1 MHPHARLATLLA
13 MVLLVPAMI
22 SGRVQAGP
30 TLLLE
35 ATSGRVLYAESPDD
49 QWHPASLTKM
59 MTAYLTFQALKA
71 GKVTLETQIPYSSA
85 AHAQPPSKI
94 GLPVGATMSVDLA
107 LQSIIVKS
115 ANDISVA
122 LAEAI
127 GGSEMQFVD
136 LMNATA
142 RRLGMT
148 RTVFRNP
155 HGLPAAEQVS
165 TARDLARL
173 AMAVVR
179 DFPQYAHYWGQSQ
192 MQVGAIKI
200 VSHNGLFKTLPGV
213 DGMKTGFI
221 CDSGYNIVA
230 SATRDGVRMMAVVLG
245 EMSAADRNLR
255 AQTLIEHGYATM
267 DWKILFGAKESIS
280 TMPISRDA
288 KDAASIRESVIAMEC
303 NNRRVARAAAAAR
316 QHARARSRA
325 AAAAKKGALRTKAS
339 AAGAASKSAPVNK
352 GPAKATT
359 PPAAPK
365 TAASAPPKA
374 SAAGKAASAPF
385 GGSSA
390 PR

>member
-1 MHPHARLATLLA
+1 MDLRARLATLFM
-13 MVLLVPAMI
+13 MVLVVCAM
-22 SGRVQAGP
+22 SAGRAQAGP

-35 ATSGRVLYAESPDD
+35 ANSGRVLYAEGPDD

-71 GKVTLETQIPYSSA
+71 GKVTLETQIPYSEA

-94 GLPVGATMSVDLA
+94 GLPVGATMSVNLA

-127 GGSEMQFVD
+127 GGTEAQFVEM
-136 LMNATA
+136 MNATA

-173 AMAVVR
+173 AISVLR
-179 DFPQYAHYWGQSQ
+179 DFPEYAHYWGQSQ
-192 MQVGAIKI
+192 MQVGAVRI

-230 SATRDGVRMMAVVLG
+230 SASRDGVRMMAVVLG
-245 EMSAADRNLR
+245 ENSAADRNLR
-255 AQTLIEHGYATM
+255 AHTLIEHGYATM
-267 DWKILFGAKESIS
+267 DWKVLFGARETIA
-280 TMPISRDA
+280 TLPLSRDA
-288 KDAASIRESVIAMEC
+288 KDAASIRESVVAIEC
-303 NNRRVARAAAAAR
+303 NNRRVARAAAATRKRAKAR
-316 QHARARSRA
+316 NRA
-325 AAAAKKGALRTKAS
+325 AAAAKKPAQSKRATET
-339 AAGAASKSAPVNK
+339 AAPA
-352 GPAKATT
+352 PAKPGVKGSAKAAAT
-359 PPAAPK
+359 PAVAKSPT
-365 TAASAPPKA
+365 TAQAKSSP
-374 SAAGKAASAPF
+374 AGKAAAPASGSA
-385 GGSSA
+385 A